1 MFVHFTSDKMYLL
14 AWKKKRLIVVCLSVS
29 PKHLLHGQLTAF
41 DFEVGL
47 NLFQW
52 QLQLQFCHQHLGN
65 VINVCTH
72 KVTTSY
78 PCIG

>member
-1 MFVHFTSDKMYLL
+1 MFGHFTNDKIIFPGM
-14 AWKKKRLIVVCLSVS
+14 KKRGLIVACLSVS

-52 QLQLQFCHQHLGN
+52 QLQLQSCHKHLGHAVN
-65 VINVCTH
+65 VWQ
-72 KVTTSY
+72 K
-78 PCIG
+78 